1 MKLIR
6 ETTVCRYPGQN
17 KPQPK
22 RLTIDA
28 DGNVVLDYAPETNC
42 YPSDVWHRVTPSIGF
57 DGLTKTSDIVEF
69 YRKNKASFE
78 TVARGREVVWN
89 GSNRVGKY
97 TAEAEK
103 ALEFLE
109 AESSQLNW

>member
-6 ETTVCRYPGQN
+6 EKTVCRYPGQN

-28 DGNVVLDYAPETNC
+28 DGNVVLDYAPKC
-42 YPSDVWHRVTPSIGF
+42 YTSDVWYRVTPIIVF
-57 DGLTKTSDIVEF
+57 DGMTKTSDIVEF

-89 GSNRVGKY
+89 GSKRVGRY

-109 AESSQLNW
+109 AESSQLDW